1 MLSRLWSSIVF
12 CVSFYTQK
20 IAVYAGVILT
30 VVGEAAHHDCHQV
43 FELTTYICRYATSS
57 TILYKMSKFSLCW
70 DSQSSVTFLYA

>member
-1 MLSRLWSSIVF
+1 MLSRLCSSIVF

-43 FELTTYICRYATSS
+43 FELTMHHIHLPVCNIINY
-57 TILYKMSKFSLCW
+57 F
-70 DSQSSVTFLYA
+70 V